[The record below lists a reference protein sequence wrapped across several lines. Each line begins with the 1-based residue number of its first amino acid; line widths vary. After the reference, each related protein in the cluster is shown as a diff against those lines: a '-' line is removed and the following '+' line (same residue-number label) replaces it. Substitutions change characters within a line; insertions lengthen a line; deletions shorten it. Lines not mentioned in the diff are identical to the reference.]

1 MKRRLNIL
9 CLIVL
14 LVLGYSI
21 VEMTYYVGMGII
33 TGLERGF
40 NKEVSMQEK
49 KEMANLQLVYLLPD
63 DFDGNLLTDSVY
75 NEKSGT
81 YVPASFGQMAVSVD
95 TKPSVLSRIVTLLLV
110 IADYVAIIWALVL
123 FIRLIIAINRSDI
136 FNWKN
141 VRRLRR
147 LGVMLIVSFGCA
159 LFIALLSVY
168 NLKNV
173 FAMPGYSL
181 TMGDMVQITS
191 LMLGL
196 SALIVAEVFAIG
208 LKMKEEQDL
217 TI

>member
-1 MKRRLNIL
+1 MKRRLNVL

-21 VEMTYYVGMGII
+21 VEMTYYVGMGIK
-33 TGLERGF
+33 TGLQRGF
-40 NKEVSMQEK
+40 NEEVSLQEK
-49 KEMANLQLVYLLPD
+49 KEIANLQLVYLMPEN
-63 DFDGNLLTDSVY
+63 FDGDILSDSVY
-75 NEKSGT
+75 NVKSGE
-81 YVPASFGQMAVSVD
+81 YVSASFGQLAVSVD
-95 TKPSVLSRIVTLLLV
+95 TKPSVLSRIVTILLV

-123 FIRLIIAINRSDI
+123 FVRLIIAINRSDI

-159 LFIALLSVY
+159 LSIALLSLY
-168 NLKNV
+168 NVKKV
-173 FAMPGYSL
+173 FAMSGYSL
-181 TMGDMVQITS
+181 TMGEMVQITS
-191 LMLGL
+191 LVLGL

-208 LKMKEEQDL
+208 LKMKEEQEL

>member
-1 MKRRLNIL
+1 MKRRLNVL

-21 VEMTYYVGMGII
+21 VEMTYYVGMGIK
-33 TGLERGF
+33 TGLQRGF
-40 NKEVSMQEK
+40 NEEVSLQEK
-49 KEMANLQLVYLLPD
+49 KEIANLQLVYLMPEN
-63 DFDGNLLTDSVY
+63 FDGDILSDSVY
-75 NEKSGT
+75 NVKSGE
-81 YVPASFGQMAVSVD
+81 YVSASFGQLAVSVD
-95 TKPSVLSRIVTLLLV
+95 TKPSVLSRIVTILLV

-123 FIRLIIAINRSDI
+123 FVRLIIAINRSDI

-159 LFIALLSVY
+159 LSIALLSLY
-168 NLKNV
+168 NVKEV
-173 FAMPGYSL
+173 FALSGYSL
-181 TMGDMVQITS
+181 TMGEMVQITS
-191 LMLGL
+191 LVLGL

-208 LKMKEEQDL
+208 LKMKEEQEL

>member
-1 MKRRLNIL
+1 MKRRLNVL

-21 VEMTYYVGMGII
+21 IEMTYYVGMGIK
-33 TGLERGF
+33 TGLQRGF
-40 NKEVSMQEK
+40 NEEVSLQEK
-49 KEMANLQLVYLLPD
+49 KEIANLQLVYLMPEN
-63 DFDGNLLTDSVY
+63 FDGDILNDSVF
-75 NEKSGT
+75 NEKSGE
-81 YVPASFGQMAVSVD
+81 YVSASFGQLAVSVD
-95 TKPSVLSRIVTLLLV
+95 TKPSVLSRIVTILLV

-123 FIRLIIAINRSDI
+123 FVRLIIAINRSDI

-159 LFIALLSVY
+159 LSIALLSLY
-168 NLKNV
+168 NVKEV
-173 FAMPGYSL
+173 FAMSGYSL
-181 TMGDMVQITS
+181 TMGEMVQITS
-191 LMLGL
+191 LVLGL

-208 LKMKEEQDL
+208 LKMKEEQEL

>member
-1 MKRRLNIL
+1 MKRRLNVL

-21 VEMTYYVGMGII
+21 IEMTYYVGMGIK
-33 TGLERGF
+33 TGLQRGF
-40 NKEVSMQEK
+40 NEEVSLQEK
-49 KEMANLQLVYLLPD
+49 KEIANLQLVYLMPKN
-63 DFDGNLLTDSVY
+63 FDGDILNDSVF
-75 NEKSGT
+75 NEKSGE
-81 YVPASFGQMAVSVD
+81 YVSASFGQLAVSVD
-95 TKPSVLSRIVTLLLV
+95 TKPSVLSRIVTILLV

-123 FIRLIIAINRSDI
+123 FVRLIIAINRSDI

-159 LFIALLSVY
+159 LSIALLSLY
-168 NLKNV
+168 NVKEV
-173 FAMPGYSL
+173 FAMSGYSL
-181 TMGDMVQITS
+181 TMGEMVQITS
-191 LMLGL
+191 LVLGL

-208 LKMKEEQDL
+208 LKMKEEQEL